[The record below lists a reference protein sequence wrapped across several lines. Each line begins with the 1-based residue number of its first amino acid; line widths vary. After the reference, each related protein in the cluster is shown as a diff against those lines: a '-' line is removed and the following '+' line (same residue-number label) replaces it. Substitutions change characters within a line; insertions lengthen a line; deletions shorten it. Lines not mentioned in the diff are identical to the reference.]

1 MRIAGLLGLAA
12 LVALLSM
19 TRPYAQQQNRPAPG
33 LIESGDW
40 QLVYSNCVAC
50 HSLALVT
57 AQRGD
62 TSYWREIVDEMQTS
76 RNMWTLAPETEEK
89 IINYLAEH
97 FPPGGVFSRRP
108 PLSPE
113 LLPERSL

>member
-1 MRIAGLLGLAA
+1 MLAA
-12 LVALLSM
+12 FAASLCIAQAH
-19 TRPYAQQQNRPAPG
+19 AQQTRTNSG

-40 QLVYSNCVAC
+40 QLVYANCFAC

-62 TSYWREIVDEMQTS
+62 TSYWRDIVREMQTN
-76 RNMWTLAPETEEK
+76 RNMWTLAPDMEEK

-97 FPPGGVFSRRP
+97 YPPASVFARRP
-108 PLSPE
+108 PLPPE
-113 LLPERSL
+113 LLPKALR